1 MEPCARLHF
10 VCTMIAFSDLPQ
22 DVQREL
28 HQLVECRR
36 YEEAANLARQHGASV
51 LDPEFDI

>member
-1 MEPCARLHF
+1 
-10 VCTMIAFSDLPQ
+10 MIAFSDLPQ